1 MNKISIKNII
11 TLCSLALLAACSPS
25 QEKQIIGRWTFE
37 TTYDIPQ
44 KNPALT
50 VTRRELSV
58 IEYFPNGSSTLSRR
72 VFFRQSTTDKNVSP
86 QLIETAADINISREW
101 MIKDDKV
108 ISKIIDIKTTP
119 VYLKRDGQYAT
130 DADTKSFFDKFKKP
144 EDIVPKGQTVQ
155 VKIIALNKDKYV
167 TEADNDGRIEK
178 ITATRTD
185 KSLSELAK

>member
-1 MNKISIKNII
+1 MNKISIKNFIA
-11 TLCSLALLAACSPS
+11 LCSLALLAGCSPS

-44 KNPALT
+44 KNPAIK
-50 VTRRELSV
+50 VSRRELSV

-72 VFFRQSTTDKNVSP
+72 VFLRQATTDKKVSP
-86 QLIETAADINISREW
+86 QLIETAADINVSREW

-108 ISKIIDIKTTP
+108 ISKIIDVKTTP
-119 VYLKRDGQYAT
+119 VYLKRDGQLAT
-130 DADTKSFFDKFKKP
+130 DADTKSFFGKFKKP
-144 EDIVPKGQTVQ
+144 EDVIPKGQTVQ
-155 VKIIALNKDKYV
+155 VKIITLDKNIYI

-185 KSLSELAK
+185 KSLRELAE